1 MEYVL
6 IALVGYLLGTSSMA
20 FYLSKLTKKDV
31 RKSGSG
37 NLGASNTMALL
48 GWKAAVLVG
57 AHDIGKAWLAVLLA
71 QWIFP
76 DVAYAGAVAGVA
88 SVIGH
93 IFPFYLKFKGG
104 KGLASYIGLTAGLDI
119 RLALVIVVV
128 VLGIMVLT
136 DYIALGALAMVVI
149 VPAVSVFTQ
158 GWILALILCA
168 ATAVMI
174 YKHIENLARIVRGE
188 EMGFRGAAKG
198 KHRI

>member
-20 FYLSKLTKKDV
+20 FYLSIMTKKDV

-71 QWIFP
+71 KWIFP
-76 DVAYAGAVAGVA
+76 NVAYAGAVAGVA

-93 IFPFYLKFKGG
+93 VFPFYLKFKGG

-128 VLGIMVLT
+128 VLGIMIFT

-149 VPAVSVFTQ
+149 VPVVSLFSQ
-158 GWILALILCA
+158 GWVLALILCA
-168 ATAVMI
+168 ATVVMI
-174 YKHIENLARIVRGE
+174 FKHIENLVRIFRGE

-198 KHRI
+198 KHRL

>member
-20 FYLSKLTKKDV
+20 FYLSIMTKKDV

-71 QWIFP
+71 KWIFP
-76 DVAYAGAVAGVA
+76 NVAFAGAVAGVA

-93 IFPFYLKFKGG
+93 VFPFYLKFKGG

-128 VLGIMVLT
+128 VLGIMIFT

-149 VPAVSVFTQ
+149 VPVVSLFSQ
-158 GWILALILCA
+158 GWVLALILCA
-168 ATAVMI
+168 ATVVMI
-174 YKHIENLARIVRGE
+174 FKHIENLVRIFRGE

-198 KHRI
+198 KHRL

>member
-149 VPAVSVFTQ
+149 VPMVSVFTQ

>member
-20 FYLSKLTKKDV
+20 FYLSIMTKKDV

-71 QWIFP
+71 KWIFP
-76 DVAYAGAVAGVA
+76 NVAYAGAVAGVA

-93 IFPFYLKFKGG
+93 VFPFYLKFKGG

-128 VLGIMVLT
+128 VLGIMILT

-149 VPAVSVFTQ
+149 VPVVSLFSQ
-158 GWILALILCA
+158 GWVLALILCA
-168 ATAVMI
+168 ATVVMI
-174 YKHIENLARIVRGE
+174 FKHIENLVRIFRGE

-198 KHRI
+198 KHRL

>member
-20 FYLSKLTKKDV
+20 FYLSIMTKKDV

-71 QWIFP
+71 KWIFP
-76 DVAYAGAVAGVA
+76 NVAYAGAVAGVA

-128 VLGIMVLT
+128 VLGIMILT

-149 VPAVSVFTQ
+149 VPVVSLFSQ
-158 GWILALILCA
+158 GWVLALILCA
-168 ATAVMI
+168 ATVVMI
-174 YKHIENLARIVRGE
+174 FKHIENLVRIFRGE

-198 KHRI
+198 KHRL